1 MSALG
6 RAVAL
11 SWPRRLLIS
20 QRTLTGRSALCF
32 NHDQEWNQ
40 SSRTSA
46 FCSSS
51 HGHQTAQPF
60 SFSYSIRNYSSAAK
74 EEPEPAEPPKV
85 EDIHNIIK
93 NEETVKGNAEKL
105 EFQAETRM
113 LLDIV
118 AKSLYSESE
127 IFVRELI
134 SNASDALEKFRY
146 LSKTGENLTEASRP
160 LEIHLATDKQSRTFT
175 IQDTGVGMTRDE
187 MIENLG
193 TIAKSGTKAFL
204 EKVKEARSTDPNS
217 MIGQFGVGFYSSF
230 MVANKVDVYSKSS
243 QENAP
248 GYKWTSDGSGTY
260 ELQEADGVKEGTKIV
275 LHLKTDHR
283 QFSDEETVLSIIKK
297 YSNFVGNPIFL
308 NGQQINTVQALW
320 LMDPK
325 SVTADMHDEFY
336 NFIGGSYDRPR
347 FTLHFSTDV
356 PLSLRCVLYVPDG
369 KPGLFEMSKEA
380 KVGVGLY
387 SRKVMIKT
395 KADNIIPSWLR
406 FLKGVVDSEDIPLNL
421 SRELLQDSALI
432 RKLRTVVVNR
442 VIRFL
447 HDRSQK
453 EAESFMKFY
462 NDYGIF
468 VKEGIITEVE
478 QVIKEDIAKLLRFE
492 SSTKAP
498 GELVSLPEYI
508 SRMQPAQ
515 KDVYYLAAPSR
526 SLAERSP
533 YLEALKEKN
542 VEVLYCFQ
550 PYDEMVLIQLRQFD
564 RKPLTSVEKEMRQ
577 MKENVDMDSLPL
589 GSLSK
594 SEAEGLLLWLQHN
607 LKGRAHSVKFTQKLE
622 NHPCVVTVEEMAA
635 ARHFIRTQ
643 SAQMTPEV
651 RYSLLQP
658 QFEVSVKHPLIKKL
672 STLKDSEP
680 DLAKLLAE
688 QLFSNAMVIAGL
700 EEDPRTIIGSLT
712 ELLTKAFEKV

>member
-1 MSALG
+1 CVVVIFSGITQGSRTL
-6 RAVAL
+6 AL
-11 SWPRRLLIS
+11 SCNSPLKAHPS
-20 QRTLTGRSALCF
+20 SF
-32 NHDQEWNQ
+32 NVH
-40 SSRTSA
+40 T
-46 FCSSS
+46 
-51 HGHQTAQPF
+51 
-60 SFSYSIRNYSSAAK
+60 IRNYSSSAK
-74 EEPEPAEPPKV
+74 ESEQLTEEAESK
-85 EDIHNIIK
+85 DGIHSIIK
-93 NEETVKGNAEKL
+93 NEETVKGDSEKR

-127 IFVRELI
+127 IFVRELV

-146 LSKTGENLTEASRP
+146 LSKTGENLIGADRP

-175 IQDTGVGMTRDE
+175 IQDTGVGMTREE

-193 TIAKSGTKAFL
+193 TIAKSGTKVFL
-204 EKVKEARSTDPNS
+204 EKVRESKSADPNS

-230 MVANKVDVYSKSS
+230 MVANRVDVYSKSS
-243 QENAP
+243 KENTH
-248 GYKWTSDGSGTY
+248 GYKWSSDGSGVY
-260 ELQEADGVKEGTKIV
+260 EIQEAEGVQNGTKIV

-308 NGQQINTVQALW
+308 NGKQINTVQALW

-325 SVTADMHDEFY
+325 TVTPDMHDEFY

-369 KPGLFEMSKEA
+369 KPGLFEMSKDA
-380 KVGVGLY
+380 QIGVGLY
-387 SRKVMIKT
+387 SRKVMIKN
-395 KADNIIPSWLR
+395 KADNIIPNWLR

-468 VKEGIITEVE
+468 VKEGIITEAE

-492 SSTKAP
+492 SSAMAP

-508 SRMQPAQ
+508 SRMQAAQ

-564 RKPLTSVEKEMRQ
+564 RKSLTSVEKEMRQ
-577 MKENVDMDSLPL
+577 MKENVDMDALPL
-589 GSLSK
+589 GGLAK
-594 SEAEGLLLWLQHN
+594 SEAEGLLTWLQQS

-658 QFEVSVKHPLIKKL
+658 QFEVSIKHPLIMKL
-672 STLKDSEP
+672 STLKDSDP

-688 QLFSNAMVIAGL
+688 QLFANAMVTAGL
-700 EEDPRTIIGSLT
+700 EEDPRTIISSLT
-712 ELLTKAFEKV
+712 ELLTKALEKV